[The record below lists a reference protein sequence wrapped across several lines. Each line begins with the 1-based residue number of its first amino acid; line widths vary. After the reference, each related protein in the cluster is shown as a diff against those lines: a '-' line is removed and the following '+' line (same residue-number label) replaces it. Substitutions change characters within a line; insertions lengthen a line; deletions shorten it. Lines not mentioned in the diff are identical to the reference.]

1 MSIILGLNVNH
12 ADSSACIIKNGKL
25 LFAIEEE
32 RINRI
37 KHWAGV
43 PIQSIE
49 ECLKSTGIDSSE
61 VTDISLNTN
70 PLSNF
75 GRKSFFFFKN
85 YLLGKKK
92 YEISKRLKKKL

>member
-1 MSIILGLNVNH
+1 MSTILGLNANH
-12 ADSSACIIKNGKL
+12 ADSSACLIKDGKL
-25 LFAIEEE
+25 LFGIEEE

-49 ECLKSTGIDSSE
+49 ECINSTGIDSSE
-61 VTDISLNTN
+61 ITDISLNTN

-75 GRKSFFFFKN
+75 KRKSFFFFRN
-85 YLLGKKK
+85 YLLG
-92 YEISKRLKKKL
+92 